1 MEIKD
6 LFITPLFLVLIY
18 AGAYLIRPRVTDK
31 INRKY
36 FIPALT
42 LKIIGAISLG
52 LIYQFYYGGGDTFTY
67 FSQGSKYIWQAFL
80 DNPLT
85 GLKLLFA
92 GSEYTPDTFQ
102 YASKIY
108 TYGDSASYFVV
119 RVAGIFDLLTYHTYS
134 ATSLLFAVMSFSG
147 IWVLFLVFYRQ
158 FPAFHKYFAVAIFFM
173 PSLFFWGSGLLK
185 DSLTLG
191 ALGWLTFSIYEIFFE
206 KKRILLSVL
215 ILLVSLYILLVV
227 KVYIAICFLPAV
239 LFWIFYNSVRK
250 IKNPILRIMIAPFII
265 VIALFLG
272 YYSVIKIGED
282 DPRYNLETLA
292 YTAQSTAEWIHYV
305 SIREGGSAY
314 TLGDF
319 DYSPAGMVRKFPLAV
334 WVTLYRP
341 YLWESHNIV
350 MILSALESL
359 AMLIL
364 TIYVIWKS
372 GIRFF
377 YRSLTTKP
385 IVIFCFLFTI
395 MFAFAVGISTYNF
408 GSLVRYKIP
417 MMPFFISGLFIIL
430 YYSKVEKKRSR
441 LLRTLN

>member
-1 MEIKD
+1 
-6 LFITPLFLVLIY
+6 
-18 AGAYLIRPRVTDK
+18 
-31 INRKY
+31 
-36 FIPALT
+36 
-42 LKIIGAISLG
+42 
-52 LIYQFYYGGGDTFTY
+52 
-67 FSQGSKYIWQAFL
+67 
-80 DNPLT
+80 
-85 GLKLLFA
+85 
-92 GSEYTPDTFQ
+92 
-102 YASKIY
+102 
-108 TYGDSASYFVV
+108 
-119 RVAGIFDLLTYHTYS
+119 
-134 ATSLLFAVMSFSG
+134 
-147 IWVLFLVFYRQ
+147 
-158 FPAFHKYFAVAIFFM
+158 
-173 PSLFFWGSGLLK
+173 
-185 DSLTLG
+185 
-191 ALGWLTFSIYEIFFE
+191 
-206 KKRILLSVL
+206 
-215 ILLVSLYILLVV
+215 
-227 KVYIAICFLPAV
+227 
-239 LFWIFYNSVRK
+239 
-250 IKNPILRIMIAPFII
+250 
-265 VIALFLG
+265 LFLG